1 MSLLRVCLQKSLNSE
16 HAVVNELLKNK
27 NVLYVAP
34 VFFGYESEIKGELEQ
49 QGASVTFLLDRP
61 FNSPFLKAL
70 TKVRHAWV
78 IGAADRYYERQMS
91 TVHTEF
97 DYVFVVNGQTLS
109 AKTLSTW
116 RERYSK
122 AKFILYMWDSF
133 SNRQQ
138 TLRNLKYFD
147 SVFTFDKNDAEKY
160 NVNFRPLFFS
170 AGFDAAV
177 EVKAQYDISF
187 IGTAHTDR
195 FFIVDKID
203 RQLGSTKRKYW
214 YLYLQ
219 ADWVYWIYRCFNSAY
234 RNAKK
239 ANFKFE
245 SIPKAEVQRV
255 FNVSNTILDIEHPQ
269 QTGLT
274 MRTLETLG
282 ARKKLVTTNESVKQY
297 DFYSEDNIFV
307 IDRQNPVISRAFLE
321 QPYKAV
327 DSHIYRRYS
336 LAGWLDEIIML
347 VNKK

>member
-1 MSLLRVCLQKSLNSE
+1 M
-16 HAVVNELLKNK
+16 NELLKNK

-34 VFFGYESEIKGELEQ
+34 MFFGYESEIKGELEQ

-61 FNSPFLKAL
+61 FESPFLKAL
-70 TKVRHAWV
+70 TKFRHAWV
-78 IGAADRYYERQMS
+78 IGAADRYYERQMNS
-91 TVHTEF
+91 VHTEF

-109 AKTLSTW
+109 AKTLSAW
-116 RERYSK
+116 RERYPK

-138 TLRNLKYFD
+138 TLHNLKYFD

-170 AGFDAAV
+170 AGFNAV
-177 EVKAQYDISF
+177 VETKTEYDISF

-203 RQLGSTKRKYW
+203 RQLDASTKRYW

-219 ADWVYWIYRCFNSAY
+219 ANWVYWFYRCFNRAY
-234 RNAKK
+234 RNARKS
-239 ANFKFE
+239 NFKFA
-245 SIPKAEVQRV
+245 SIPKSEVQRV
-255 FNVSNTILDIEHPQ
+255 FNVSNAILDIEHPQ

-282 ARKKLVTTNESVKQY
+282 ARKKLVTTNASVKQY
-297 DFYSEDNIFV
+297 DFYAEDNILV
-307 IDRQNPVISRAFLE
+307 IDRWEPVISKAFLE
-321 QPYKAV
+321 RPYKAV
-327 DSHIYRRYS
+327 DPHIYHRYS